1 MDRKTLMAD
10 VEKRAFA
17 ARITLYKLCEDT
29 GLSGTI
35 ASRWTRG
42 GGTPSLAT
50 IGRLEQKLTEME
62 RNRAD

>member
-1 MDRKTLMAD
+1 MAN

-17 ARITLYKLCEDT
+17 ARITLYKLCEDV

-35 ASRWTRG
+35 ASRWTAGR
-42 GGTPSLAT
+42 GTPSLAT

-62 RNRAD
+62 KARG